1 MEAMYIQKGSVIIIG
16 DTVSGTADTGI
27 RYFGYSLREA
37 ISTHRRRF
45 GLVGKRFEKI
55 LQDGQL
61 FIRRDNVW
69 YNAAGLRVK

>member
-1 MEAMYIQKGSVIIIG
+1 METMYIQKGSVIIIG
-16 DTVSGTADTGI
+16 DTVSGSADTGI

-55 LQDGQL
+55 FVDAFHFGYL
-61 FIRRDNVW
+61 F
-69 YNAAGLRVK
+69 